1 MYTRTINPIHF
12 EDLEPHRFEDL
23 IRQLA
28 YDFRQWKSIEAIG
41 RCGADDGIDIKATE
55 VSALSQDDEEELEI
69 KDNVNNER
77 EWIIQCKREKSINP
91 AKIRKIVK
99 ESFQN
104 GRQNTYGFILAAA
117 CDFSKKA
124 RDEFRT
130 ELVNLGIQEFYIW
143 GKSELEDM
151 LFMPKNDHLLFAY
164 FDISLQVKKKSL
176 KTTYR
181 LRIATKRKLIEIIG
195 PINQETFCPVLLR
208 NAANVKY
215 PEIDEP
221 QEHKDWNY
229 FICLGQT
236 YPDYVAF
243 IEEECFA
250 YLAEDFE
257 HWAAYTDKKLEF
269 LNQPFKIIWGK
280 EQIQESSQEEEIRNK
295 WLSIHETLRGKLRHI
310 GLIHLD
316 RILAI
321 DIDGDAFH
329 SGPHILVDTQSHDGF
344 FDCFYTEL
352 VIGSSYTKRK
362 IELREEM
369 RIEFF

>member
-41 RCGADDGIDIKATE
+41 KCGADNGIDIKAVEIST
-55 VSALSQDDEEELEI
+55 LSQDDAGDMETI
-69 KDNVNNER
+69 DHVSNEK

-91 AKIRKIVK
+91 AKVRKIVK

-104 GRQNTYGFILAAA
+104 GQQNTYGFILAAA

-124 RDEFRT
+124 RDEFRI
-130 ELVNLGIQEFYIW
+130 ELVKLGIQEFYIW

-181 LRIATKRKLIEIIG
+181 SRIATKRKLIEIIG
-195 PINQETFCPVLLR
+195 PINQEAFSPVLLR
-208 NAANVKY
+208 NAANEQY
-215 PEIDEP
+215 PEIEDP
-221 QEHKDWNY
+221 KSHKDWNY

-250 YLAEDFE
+250 YLAEDYE
-257 HWAAYTDKKLEF
+257 HWAAYTDERLES
-269 LNQPFKIIWGK
+269 LNQPFHEIWGLDR
-280 EQIQESSQEEEIRNK
+280 IHESEREEEIRYK
-295 WLSIHETLRGKLRHI
+295 WLSVHENLRGKLRKISFIHI
-310 GLIHLD
+310 D
-316 RILAI
+316 KILAI
-321 DIDGDAFH
+321 DVDGDFFNP
-329 SGPHILVDTQSHDGF
+329 GPHIIVDLHNKESF
-344 FDCFYTEL
+344 FDWSNVVL
-352 VIGSSYTKRK
+352 SIGSGYSQRY
-362 IELREEM
+362 IEPKKET
-369 RIEFF
+369 RIDYF